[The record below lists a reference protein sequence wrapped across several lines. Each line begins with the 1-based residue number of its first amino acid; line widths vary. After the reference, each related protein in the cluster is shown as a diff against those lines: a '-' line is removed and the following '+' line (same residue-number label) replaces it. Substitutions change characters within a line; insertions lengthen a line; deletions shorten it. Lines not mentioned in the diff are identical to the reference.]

1 MRHEWVPQCKSD
13 GWMELGI
20 GEFFID
26 EEVEGEVQMTSMMA
40 AQTFIDGL
48 FVVEGTVIR
57 PVFK

>member
-1 MRHEWVPQCKSD
+1 MRHEWVPQYKSD